1 MEIDVRTIT
10 DGEVAAWCSGL
21 NTGFL
26 NPVGDV
32 DAEACRPGLVL
43 DRTWGGFDGA
53 TVVATL
59 RSFRCQLTMP
69 GGGALEA
76 SAVTAVTTTS
86 THRRR
91 SLATRLVAAE
101 LAASVQR
108 GEQVSIL
115 IPAEWGIYGR
125 FGYGASTEHQTWT
138 VDALAAQVRHRPLGT
153 VEYVDRNVARALAP
167 EVYERHRLSRPGE
180 ITRSE
185 RFWDV
190 DFGIL
195 RYPSWPAP
203 KPAFYVVARDPSG
216 LATGV
221 ALYEY
226 EAKWE
231 FHQPRGQVTVRL
243 FLTCDPAAES
253 LLWHHLLN
261 LDMTASV
268 RVEDR
273 AGDELLPLL
282 LADARHAQPSG
293 RADFLWV
300 RPLDVARMLSARS
313 YLVSG
318 QIVLEVVDAAGLA
331 GGRFAL
337 DGGPDGASC
346 TRTTASPDL
355 TLTTAAL
362 GSAYL
367 GGYGVR
373 TLAAAGLIDEHSTSA
388 VARAD
393 VMFRSPITP
402 WCSTWF

>member
-10 DGEVAAWCSGL
+10 EGEVAAWCSGL

-26 NPVGDV
+26 NPAGDV
-32 DAEACRPGLVL
+32 DAEARRPGLVL

-59 RSFRCQLTMP
+59 RSFRSQLTVP
-69 GGGALEA
+69 GGGVLEA

-91 SLATRLVAAE
+91 GLATRLMAAE

-108 GEQVSIL
+108 GEHVSIL

-138 VDALAAQVRHRPLGT
+138 VDALAAQVRHRPPGT

-167 EVYERHRLSRPGE
+167 EVYERHRLGRPGA

-185 RFWDV
+185 RFWDL

-195 RYPSWPAP
+195 RYQSWPAP
-203 KPAFYVVARDPSG
+203 KPAFYVVARDPAG
-216 LATGV
+216 LAIGV
-221 ALYEY
+221 ALYEHY
-226 EAKWE
+226 EKWE
-231 FHQPRGQVTVRL
+231 VRQPRGQVTVRL

-261 LDMTASV
+261 LDLTASV

-293 RADFLWV
+293 RGDFLWI
-300 RPLDVARMLSARS
+300 RPLDVARMLAARS
-313 YLVSG
+313 YLVAG
-318 QIVLEVVDAAGLA
+318 QVVLEVVDAAGLA

-373 TLAAAGLIDEHSTSA
+373 TFAAAGLIDEHSTRA

-393 VMFRSPITP
+393 VMFRSTITP

>member
-26 NPVGDV
+26 NPAGDV
-32 DAEACRPGLVL
+32 DAEARRPGLVL

-59 RSFRCQLTMP
+59 RSFRSQLTVP

-91 SLATRLVAAE
+91 GLATRLMAAE

-108 GEQVSIL
+108 GEHVSIL
-115 IPAEWGIYGR
+115 IPAEWAIYGR

-138 VDALAAQVRHRPLGT
+138 VDALAAQVRHRSPGT

-167 EVYERHRLSRPGE
+167 EVYERHRLGRPGA

-185 RFWDV
+185 RFWDL

-195 RYPSWPAP
+195 RYQSWSAP
-203 KPAFYVVARDPSG
+203 KPAFYVVARDPAG
-216 LATGV
+216 LAIGV

-226 EAKWE
+226 DEKWE
-231 FHQPRGQVTVRL
+231 LRQPRGQVTVRL

-261 LDMTASV
+261 LDLTASV

-273 AGDELLPLL
+273 AGDEVLPLL

-293 RADFLWV
+293 RADFLWI
-300 RPLDVARMLSARS
+300 RPLDVARMLAARS
-313 YLVSG
+313 YLVTG
-318 QIVLEVVDAAGLA
+318 QVILEVVDAAGLA

-346 TRTTASPDL
+346 ARTTASPDL
-355 TLTTAAL
+355 TMATAVL

-393 VMFRSPITP
+393 VMFRSTITP